1 MHSLYSRTHAVP
13 GSKLSDTV
21 AGAAA
26 ISPAAINAA
35 LHVAQ
40 KLREPGDAERAAALA
55 ATQSEFP
62 QFSHWSPAGIAQGNA
77 GLAVLWAY
85 LDSCLPDEGWDAVGR
100 IHLELAV
107 RGAERVPPS
116 GGGLFSGIGGLAF
129 AATQLSRNGTRYRR
143 LLGSL
148 DEAITSEVMPLAAR
162 LRDAEGVST
171 GDFDVISGLSGIG
184 ACLLARYTEPSVQVA
199 LANTI
204 DALIGLILRHP
215 ARPAWYTPSFMLYDE
230 ETRQAYPHGN
240 LNCGLAHGVPGVLA
254 FLAIAHKLQLG
265 DSRLPEAIAIAAD
278 WLCANRSDDHWGINW
293 PNAVS
298 LAEDGTSAPTVG
310 RPSRAAWCYGTPGVA
325 RSLWL
330 AGEALDRPG
339 YRDLAVSA
347 MQDVYHRPI
356 PARCIDSP
364 TFCHGVAGLL
374 AVTLRFARD
383 TGELVFAEE
392 AARLTDQ
399 ILESFLEDSP
409 VGFRNIEYRN
419 NQTDQPGLL
428 DGAAGVALVLL
439 AAATGVDPT
448 WDRLFLLS

>member
-1 MHSLYSRTHAVP
+1 MYSMYSRTHAVP
-13 GSKLSDTV
+13 GSDLSDSV
-21 AGAAA
+21 VNAAA
-26 ISPAAINAA
+26 LNAA

-85 LDSCLPDEGWDAVGR
+85 LDSCFPDEGWDAVGKV
-100 IHLELAV
+100 HLDLAV
-107 RGAERVPPS
+107 RGAERVPP
-116 GGGLFSGIGGLAF
+116 GGGLFSGVGGLGF
-129 AATQLSRNGTRYRR
+129 AATQLSRGGTRYRR
-143 LLGSL
+143 LLSSL

-162 LRDAEGVST
+162 LRDADGVST

-184 ACLLARYTEPSVQVA
+184 ACLLSRHTEPSVEVA

-204 DALIGLILRHP
+204 DALTALILRNP
-215 ARPAWYTPSFMLYDE
+215 SRPAWFTPSFMLYDE

-240 LNCGLAHGVPGVLA
+240 LNCGLAHGIPGVLA
-254 FLAIAHKLQLG
+254 LLAIAHKLHLG
-265 DSRLPEAIAIAAD
+265 DNHLPEAIAIAAD

-298 LAEDGTSAPTVG
+298 LTEDGASAPTPG

-347 MQDVYHRPI
+347 MQDVYRRPI
-356 PARCIDSP
+356 PARGIDSP

-383 TGELVFAEE
+383 TGAPVFTEE

-399 ILESFLEDSP
+399 ILQSFQEDAP

-439 AAATGVDPT
+439 AAATGVDPA